1 MLGAGPALRGWTVRL
16 RRPRALAL
24 RHGLCRPRLRASG
37 CCPPSLGDLPPSVL
51 AQRSRDPSDAPA
63 LCRPPSA
70 RPLSLP
76 RHCLHGIQ
84 PGTLSVQ
91 VSPCPTQLVSVCLS
105 GWLAGCLSSLGAQ
118 PTFVF
123 VPSIR
128 RSRLSRL
135 LPPSERAHP
144 ALSCPSSSSPFR
156 VPPGSPDLP
165 AATWPSGCHRRSL
178 IPSWLKAKLLPKRPI
193 VLADAASSAPDPP
206 CPRPPLVLA
215 RLRSALEPSSGR

>member
-1 MLGAGPALRGWTVRL
+1 MCSAPDRLSAGGRSGSGARGPSLSATASAGLASGPPAVVPHRSATCPRPSWPSAPGTPAM
-16 RRPRALAL
+16 RPR
-24 RHGLCRPRLRASG
+24 
-37 CCPPSLGDLPPSVL
+37 
-51 AQRSRDPSDAPA
+51 
-63 LCRPPSA
+63 SA
-70 RPLSLP
+70 GLP
-76 RHCLHGIQ
+76 RPGPSPSRGTASTASSRGRSLSRSLRVQPSWCL
-84 PGTLSVQ
+84 
-91 VSPCPTQLVSVCLS
+91 SVCLS
-105 GWLAGCLSSLGAQ
+105 GCLSSLGAQ